1 MNPYRKLFS
10 NSAIFA
16 IGDLGSR
23 VISFLLLP
31 LYTYYLTTEQY
42 GVTDLIL
49 TTVNLLLPVVF
60 LSIQNAVL
68 RFIMD
73 KSEKTDEIVSNTS
86 IIAIGG
92 IVLLI
97 LSYPLINYINIFGN
111 NLKYLYFILVLLFL
125 ERYVA
130 QYARAVG
137 MLKIYAI
144 NGILLSFNL
153 GMSNV
158 LFLAVFNLG
167 LQGYFYAYII
177 SHFISF
183 LFLSF
188 NTRIFS
194 QFSFSN
200 YNVTTVKRLLK
211 FSVPMI
217 PNSIMW
223 WLVNASSRFIIRFH
237 LGLSANGLFAI
248 ASKTPAILSMI
259 NQIFTQAWQ
268 ISAIEESE
276 NTNKESFYS
285 NVFSHLASFSFV
297 TASILTMAIKYIF
310 DLLFSIEFFT
320 AWKIT
325 PFLILGTVFSN
336 LSSFLGTSYIVE
348 KQTAGVFKTSIY
360 GGLISLILNLLLI
373 PNFGITGA
381 GISSF
386 ISFLIMFLIR
396 YVDTKKYNFINVDW
410 KRLIISTTI
419 IILQVT
425 VMYFSNTWVIEILL
439 NLILFVI
446 LSVVNKKIW
455 SMFKKILQYLFKV

>member
-183 LFLSF
+183 LFLSCS
-188 NTRIFS
+188 TRIFS

-419 IILQVT
+419 IILQIT
-425 VMYFSNTWVIEILL
+425 VMYFNNTWVIEILL

-455 SMFKKILQYLFKV
+455 LMFKKILQYFI

>member
-73 KSEKTDEIVSNTS
+73 KNEKTDEIVSNTS

-183 LFLSF
+183 LFLSCS
-188 NTRIFS
+188 TRIFS

-223 WLVNASSRFIIRFH
+223 WLINASSRFIIRFY

-248 ASKTPAILSMI
+248 ASRTPAILSMI

-268 ISAIEESE
+268 ISAIEESA

-360 GGLISLILNLLLI
+360 GGLSSLILNLLLI

-396 YVDTKKYNFINVDW
+396 YVDTKKYNFINVDP
-410 KRLIISTTI
+410 
-419 IILQVT
+419 
-425 VMYFSNTWVIEILL
+425 E
-439 NLILFVI
+439 
-446 LSVVNKKIW
+446 
-455 SMFKKILQYLFKV
+455 